1 LSDTILSTGCFIH
14 TRAYTF
20 VRKQMVVVC
29 WGAADT
35 STVEQTSALGQ
46 FAEEYVVGLQQVLRT
61 ETTTRPV

>member
-1 LSDTILSTGCFIH
+1 MADTILSTSCSIH
-14 TRAYTF
+14 TSAYTF
-20 VRKQMVVVC
+20 VRKQRVVVW

-61 ETTTRPV
+61 ETTTQPV

>member
-1 LSDTILSTGCFIH
+1 
-14 TRAYTF
+14 
-20 VRKQMVVVC
+20 MVVC

-61 ETTTRPV
+61 ETTT